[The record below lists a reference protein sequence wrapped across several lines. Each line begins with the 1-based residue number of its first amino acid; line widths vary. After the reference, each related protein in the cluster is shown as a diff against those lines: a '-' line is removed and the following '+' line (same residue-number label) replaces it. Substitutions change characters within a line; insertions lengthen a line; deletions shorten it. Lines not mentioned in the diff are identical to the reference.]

1 MTASG
6 QRTHLK
12 DTVIYKFKSKVTGDL
27 IMLEPDAK
35 RLLHIMGKTDQTKGI
50 LLAAQIAD
58 AMAAIEKAIAHEES
72 EGIQDPKQVSLR
84 QRSMPMLKMLKQCQD
99 QSEDVV
105 WGV

>member
-1 MTASG
+1 M
-6 QRTHLK
+6 
-12 DTVIYKFKSKVTGDL
+12 IYKFKSKVTGDL

-35 RLLHIMGKTDQTKGI
+35 RLLRIMDKTDQAKGI
-50 LLAAQIAD
+50 LLAAQISD
-58 AMAAIEKAIAHEES
+58 AMAAIEKAIALEET

-84 QRSMPMLKMLKQCQD
+84 QRSMPMLKMLKQCHD

>member
-1 MTASG
+1 
-6 QRTHLK
+6 LK

-35 RLLHIMGKTDQTKGI
+35 RLLRIMGKTDQAKGI
-50 LLAAQIAD
+50 LLAAQISD
-58 AMAAIEKAIAHEES
+58 AMAAIEKAIALEET

-84 QRSMPMLKMLKQCQD
+84 QRSMPMLKMLKQCHD

>member
-1 MTASG
+1 
-6 QRTHLK
+6 LK
-12 DTVIYKFKSKVTGDL
+12 ATVIYKFKSKVTGDL

-35 RLLHIMGKTDQTKGI
+35 RLLRIMDKTDQTKGI
-50 LLAAQIAD
+50 LLAAQISD
-58 AMAAIEKAIAHEES
+58 AMAAIEKALAHEEN

-84 QRSMPMLKMLKQCQD
+84 QRSMPMLKMLKQCHD

>member
-1 MTASG
+1 M
-6 QRTHLK
+6 K

-35 RLLHIMGKTDQTKGI
+35 RLLRIMDKTDQAKGI
-50 LLAAQIAD
+50 LLAAQISD
-58 AMAAIEKAIAHEES
+58 AMAAIEKAIALEET

-84 QRSMPMLKMLKQCQD
+84 QRSMPMLKMLKQCHD

>member
-1 MTASG
+1 M
-6 QRTHLK
+6 
-12 DTVIYKFKSKVTGDL
+12 IYKFKSKVTGDL

-35 RLLHIMGKTDQTKGI
+35 RLLRIMDKIDQAKGI
-50 LLAAQIAD
+50 LLAAQISD
-58 AMAAIEKAIAHEES
+58 AMAAIEKAIALEET

-84 QRSMPMLKMLKQCQD
+84 QRSMPMLKMLKQCHD

>member
-1 MTASG
+1 
-6 QRTHLK
+6 LK

-35 RLLHIMGKTDQTKGI
+35 RLLRIMDKTDQAKGI
-50 LLAAQIAD
+50 LLAAQISD
-58 AMAAIEKAIAHEES
+58 AMAAIEKAIALEET

-84 QRSMPMLKMLKQCQD
+84 QRSMPMLKMLKQCHD

>member
-1 MTASG
+1 
-6 QRTHLK
+6 
-12 DTVIYKFKSKVTGDL
+12 VIYKFKSKVTGDL

-35 RLLHIMGKTDQTKGI
+35 RLLRIMDKTDQAKGI
-50 LLAAQIAD
+50 LLAAQISD
-58 AMAAIEKAIAHEES
+58 AMAAIEKAIALEET

-84 QRSMPMLKMLKQCQD
+84 QRSMPMLKMLKQCHD

>member
-1 MTASG
+1 
-6 QRTHLK
+6 
-12 DTVIYKFKSKVTGDL
+12 VIYKFKSKVTGDL

-35 RLLHIMGKTDQTKGI
+35 RLLHIMNKTDQTKGI

-58 AMAAIEKAIAHEES
+58 AMAAIEKAITHEEM
-72 EGIQDPKQVSLR
+72 EGMQDPRQVSLR

>member
-1 MTASG
+1 
-6 QRTHLK
+6 LK
-12 DTVIYKFKSKVTGDL
+12 DTVIYKFKSKLTGDL

-35 RLLHIMGKTDQTKGI
+35 RLLHIMGKADQTKGI

-58 AMAAIEKAIAHEES
+58 AMAAIEKAVAHEEM

-84 QRSMPMLKMLKQCQD
+84 QRSLPMMKMLKKCHD